1 MHSQSLALS
10 GLNARPRGA
19 AAMIGALIAIGLPPL
34 LALALGR
41 TPAIVPDRS
50 CPPPAATPP
59 GASADPGV
67 SASWWSEVRS
77 GLARREYEPRPGEHG
92 LQAANR
98 AQNFRTYYRAAGTIA
113 VVPRQAAAEGS
124 WEFSWRTAGYGRAGE
139 MMDIDPERAA
149 PVQPEVNGSRVAYTH
164 GHPERGLTEW
174 YVNRKEGLEQ
184 GFTVHGRPRGAGP
197 VRIEGVVA
205 GDLRPELC
213 AEGAIDLV
221 DSHGEPVLRYGELHV
236 WDARDEELPARLA
249 LEDDRLAIL
258 IDDAGAEYPLTVDPL
273 LSAPSWIAEIDQAE
287 AFFGFSVATAGDVNG
302 DGFSD
307 VLVGSLQY
315 DNGETNEGGAFLYLG
330 SPTGPGTSFVWS
342 TESNQVEGRLGQAV
356 ASAGD
361 VNGDGFGDVIIGDFA
376 YDNGESNEGR
386 ASVFHG
392 SASGLAA
399 TPAWTAESNQATA
412 WFSNAVASAGD
423 VNGDGFGDVIIGA
436 YNYDNGESDEG
447 RAYVYHGSASGLA
460 ATPAWTAESNQESAF
475 FGYSCASA
483 GDVNADGFSDVIVGS
498 QFYDNGEQ
506 SEGRAFLYLGSAS
519 GLQTFAA
526 WTAEPNQSGAWFGY
540 SVGTAG
546 DVNGDGYSDVIV
558 GSIFYSNGESQ
569 EGRAFVYHGF
579 SSGLGPAPAWTQE
592 SNQMAAGFG
601 NMVATAGDVNGDG
614 YADVIVT
621 ASAYDNGQ
629 TDEGRAHVFQGSAQG
644 LATTPIWTAETDQES
659 ARIHSVATAGDVN
672 GDGFSDVILGSY
684 FYDGGLSNEGRAF
697 LYLGAPTGLTTT
709 LGWIAQD
716 DRSLDQL
723 GFSVATAGDVN
734 GDGYSDLLVG
744 VPGWDNGQNGEG
756 AAFTYLGAPTGPAG
770 QPSWI
775 VESNQDDAAFGS
787 AVATAGDV
795 NGDGYS
801 DVVVGAYLYDN
812 GQVDEGRAFVYHGSP
827 AGLGA
832 APAWTAESNQAAAAF
847 GVSVAGAGDVNG
859 DGYSD
864 VVVGANLHDNGQAD
878 EGRAS
883 VYHGSPAGLGVA
895 AAWTGESNQAG
906 AAFGV
911 SVAGA
916 GDVNGDG
923 YSDVVVGANLFD
935 NGQIDEGRAF
945 LHHGSAAGLATVQT
959 WTAESNQTGAE
970 FGAAVGGA
978 GDVNADGF
986 SDVIAGA
993 HLFDNGEV
1001 DEGRTFAYLGSAT
1014 GLAAAA
1020 AWTAEPNQAA
1030 ANFGI
1035 AVAAAD
1041 VNGDGCSDV
1050 VVGADLYDTINS
1062 NQGRAFAYHGSAAG
1076 ISAAPDWI
1084 TPSFLGNSPNSLIGH
1099 AVANAGDVNGDGFPD
1114 VVVGAPGF
1122 SSPETAEGRALL
1134 FFGNG
1139 EDGLERLPNQA
1150 RVDNAAPIALLGRSD
1165 SETSFRLEVLGR
1177 TPLGRGKVR
1186 MQCEVK
1192 PLGVPFDGQGIVQGP
1207 FFDTGAQGG
1216 GSSVALSLNPGSLN
1230 PGTLYHWRVRIATS
1244 SPHFPRSPWLTLP
1257 YNAASESD
1265 LRTAGAT
1272 TAIAAEVPSPAGAAM
1287 LGTLSP
1293 NPFSGSTRLSYTL
1306 PAAGHGRLAIYD
1318 VAGRQVARLAEGRM
1332 ESGRQTLQWDGRDGE
1347 GRALPAGTY
1356 FARLEF
1362 AGRVEAQKI
1371 VLTR

>member
-1 MHSQSLALS
+1 MVAI
-10 GLNARPRGA
+10 A
-19 AAMIGALIAIGLPPL
+19 ALIAIGLPPL
-34 LALALGR
+34 LALARGL
-41 TPAIVPDRS
+41 TPALGPDRS
-50 CPPPAATPP
+50 GPPPAATAP
-59 GASADPGV
+59 GASAVPGV
-67 SASWWSEVRS
+67 SASWWSQVQRD
-77 GLARREYEPRPGEHG
+77 LARREYEPRPGEHG

-113 VVPRQAAAEGS
+113 VVPRLAVAEDS
-124 WEFSWRTAGYGRAGE
+124 WEFSWRTAGHGRAGE
-139 MMDIDPERAA
+139 MTDIDPERAA
-149 PVQPEVNGSRVAYTH
+149 LVRPEVNGSRIAYTH
-164 GHPERGLTEW
+164 GHSERGLTEW
-174 YVNRKEGLEQ
+174 YVNRAEGLEQ
-184 GFTVHGRPRGAGP
+184 GFTVHARPRGEGP
-197 VRIEGVVA
+197 VRIEGIVG

-213 AEGAIDLV
+213 ADGSISFV

-258 IDDAGAEYPLTVDPL
+258 IDDAGAAYPLTVDPL
-273 LSAPSWIAEIDQAE
+273 LSAPSWIAELDQDE
-287 AFFGFSVATAGDVNG
+287 AYFGFSVATAGDVNG

-376 YDNGESNEGR
+376 YDNGQSNEGR
-386 ASVFHG
+386 ASVYHG

-447 RAYVYHGSASGLA
+447 RVYVYHGSPSGLA
-460 ATPAWTAESNQESAF
+460 ATPAWTAESNQVEAY

-498 QFYDNGEQ
+498 QFYDNGEET
-506 SEGRAFLYLGSAS
+506 EGRAFLYLGSAG

-526 WTAEPNQSGAWFGY
+526 WTAEPNQTGAWFGY

-546 DVNGDGYSDVIV
+546 DVNGDGYSDVIF
-558 GSIFYSNGESQ
+558 GSIFYSNGQSQ
-569 EGRAFVYHGF
+569 EGRAFVYHGL

-601 NMVATAGDVNGDG
+601 SMVATAGDVNGDG
-614 YADVIVT
+614 FADVIVT
-621 ASAYDNGQ
+621 ASTYDNGQ
-629 TDEGRAHVFQGSAQG
+629 TDEGRAHVFQGSALG
-644 LATTPIWTAETDQES
+644 LATTPIWTAETDQAD

-672 GDGFSDVILGSY
+672 GDGFSDVVIGSY
-684 FYDGGLSNEGRAF
+684 FYDGGQPNEGRAF
-697 LYLGAPTGLTTT
+697 LYLGAAAGLSAV
-709 LGWIAQD
+709 LDWAGED
-716 DRSLDQL
+716 DRGMDEL

-744 VPGWDNGQNGEG
+744 VPGWDNGQSEEG
-756 AAFTYLGAPTGPAG
+756 AAFTYLGSPFGPAN

-775 VESNQDDAAFGS
+775 VESNQADAAFGS
-787 AVATAGDV
+787 AVATCGDV

-801 DVVVGAYLYDN
+801 DVVIGAYLYDN

-832 APAWTAESNQAAAAF
+832 APAWTAESNQAAAQF
-847 GVSVAGAGDVNG
+847 GFAVASCGDVNG
-859 DGYSD
+859 DGFSD
-864 VVVGANLHDNGQAD
+864 VAVGANLHNNGQVD

-895 AAWTGESNQAG
+895 AAWTGESNQGG
-906 AAFGV
+906 AEFGV
-911 SVAGA
+911 SVA
-916 GDVNGDG
+916 
-923 YSDVVVGANLFD
+923 
-935 NGQIDEGRAF
+935 
-945 LHHGSAAGLATVQT
+945 
-959 WTAESNQTGAE
+959 
-970 FGAAVGGA
+970 GA

-986 SDVIAGA
+986 SDVIVGA
-993 HLFDNGEV
+993 AAYDNGAT
-1001 DEGRTFAYLGSAT
+1001 DEGRAFLYHGSAA
-1014 GLAAAA
+1014 GLGATP
-1020 AWTAEPNQAA
+1020 AWTAESNQDGARFGGAVGGAGDVNGDGLSDVIVGADRYDNGEMDEGRAFLYRGSAAGLEGTPAWTAESNQADA
-1030 ANFGI
+1030 RFGG
-1035 AVAAAD
+1035 AVASAD
-1041 VNGDGCSDV
+1041 VNGDGFSDV
-1050 VVGADLYDTINS
+1050 VVGAYLYDTNH
-1062 NQGRAFAYHGSAAG
+1062 NDEGRAFAYRGSATG
-1076 ISAAPDWI
+1076 IAAAPDWT
-1084 TPSFLGNSPNSLIGH
+1084 TPQFMGNGPNSHIGH

-1122 SSPETAEGRALL
+1122 SHPQTAEGRALL

-1139 EDGLERLPNQA
+1139 GAGLERLPNQA
-1150 RVDNAAPIALLGRSD
+1150 RVDNAVPIALLGRSD
-1165 SETSFRLEVLGR
+1165 AENSFRLEVVGR
-1177 TPLGRGKVR
+1177 TPLGRGRVR
-1186 MQCEVK
+1186 MQVEVK
-1192 PLGVPFDGQGIVQGP
+1192 PLGVPFDGQGILQGP
-1207 FFDTGAQGG
+1207 FFDTGTPGG
-1216 GSSVALSLNPGSLN
+1216 GSTVALSLNPGSLN

-1257 YNAASESD
+1257 YNAANEAD

-1272 TAIAAEVPSPAGAAM
+1272 TAIAAGAQSPAGQHM
-1287 LGTLSP
+1287 IEPGSP

-1306 PAAGHGRLAIYD
+1306 PAAGFGRLAIYD
-1318 VAGRQVARLAEGRM
+1318 VAGRQVARLAGDRMDAGRH
-1332 ESGRQTLQWDGRDGE
+1332 TLVWDGRDGE
-1347 GRALPAGTY
+1347 GRTLPAGQY
-1356 FARLEF
+1356 FLRLEF